1 MLNNVI
7 SRGLSKSKNVE
18 VINFPGATSTDIVKN
33 IDKILENQLPK
44 SLIVHV
50 GTNDLTNDA
59 NLLNNV
65 KK

>member
-7 SRGLSKSKNVE
+7 SCGLSKSKNVE

-44 SLIVHV
+44 SLMVHV

>member
-7 SRGLSKSKNVE
+7 SCGLSKSKNVE
-18 VINFPGATSTDIVKN
+18 VINFPGATSTDIVKD